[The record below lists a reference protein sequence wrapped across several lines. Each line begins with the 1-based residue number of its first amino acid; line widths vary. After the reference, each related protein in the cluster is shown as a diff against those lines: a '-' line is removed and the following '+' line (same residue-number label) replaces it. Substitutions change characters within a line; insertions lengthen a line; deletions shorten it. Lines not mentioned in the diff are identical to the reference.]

1 MRCTDCN
8 KFVSFDDSNEPEVQ
22 DVNVDDNGYIT
33 AEVRFVL
40 TCAECGAELK
50 EGNYSLDGNVD
61 LSSHDTS
68 PKEDKDPMDV
78 HSLEAEEDSCSME
91 TVSTK
96 SKTNYQVSLS
106 VKVTCTACDFEE
118 TVELSGE
125 MTSGEMD
132 ELV

>member
-1 MRCTDCN
+1 MRCPDCN
-8 KFVSFDDSNEPEVQ
+8 KFVSFDDSNEPEVN
-22 DVNVDDNGYIT
+22 DVNVDDNGYVT

-61 LSSHDTS
+61 LTNHHTE
-68 PKEDKDPMDV
+68 PKEGEDPMGE
-78 HSLEAEEDSCSME
+78 HILEAEEDSCEQE
-91 TVSTK
+91 TISTK
-96 SKTNYQVSLS
+96 SKTQYAVRLS

-125 MTSGEMD
+125 MTAAEMD